1 MKKLLLT
8 CLWMAVAVIFAT
20 AQAPAKFSYQSV
32 IRNANNELLSN
43 QNVGISITL
52 LQGSANGIPVF
63 EEVHTVSTNANG
75 LVSLQIGAGDN
86 VFGDLASI
94 DWSAGPY
101 FIKTETDP
109 NGGTNYSIE
118 GTAELLSV
126 PYALF
131 SLNSATSGPAGADG
145 VGVQSTAVVGDSL
158 FITLTNGQTV
168 NAGFV
173 RGPQGVQGIQG
184 EPGLPGADGV
194 GVQSTAVVGDSLFIT
209 LTNGQTVNAGL
220 VRGPQGVQGIQGLQ
234 GIQGEPGLPGAAGA
248 DGQDGVGILNTE
260 VVGDSLFITLTNN
273 QTLNAGFVRGPEGSG
288 SSGSLPDGTS
298 NGDIMVWNNGAWTY
312 IPIGSPGQFLQI
324 NSNGMPQWLGGG
336 YATVLTQA
344 ATGIGAQTAT
354 LNGDILD
361 DGGSAIIEKGFV
373 YSTSPSPTLT
383 DNVLTAG
390 SGPGSFNATATGL
403 MIGQTYFVRA
413 YATNDA
419 GTVYGNEITF
429 STNSTYNLG
438 DIGPAGGFIFYDKG
452 FYSDGWRYME
462 AAPVDQSTG
471 INWGCNGTLIPGS
484 LPITIGFG
492 LENTQAIRGTC
503 TSANT
508 SAARCDT
515 YELNGFTDWFLPSRG
530 ELQEMW
536 RNLNHSVASFN
547 TISVYWSS
555 TQNNSIS
562 AQGVNWSTGFDVNQ
576 SKATEYR
583 VRAAR
588 RF

>member
-168 NAGFV
+168 NAG
-173 RGPQGVQGIQG
+173 
-184 EPGLPGADGV
+184 
-194 GVQSTAVVGDSLFIT
+194 
-209 LTNGQTVNAGL
+209 L

-298 NGDIMVWNNGAWTY
+298 NGDLMVWNNGAWTY

-373 YSTSPSPTLT
+373 YSTSPSPTLI

-508 SAARCDT
+508 AAARCDT